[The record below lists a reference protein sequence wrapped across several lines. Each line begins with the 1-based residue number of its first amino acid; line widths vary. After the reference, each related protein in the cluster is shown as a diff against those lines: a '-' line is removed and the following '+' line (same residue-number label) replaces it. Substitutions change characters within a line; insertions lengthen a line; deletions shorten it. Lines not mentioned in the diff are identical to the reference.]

1 MHSIDVAAFLLLIAT
16 GTLAIT
22 GRRRFAMLAAAAAI
36 AASLAALA
44 MYHWQAAPMAML
56 AIIAVMGLWWRP
68 GAGRR
73 WVRIV
78 AGTTFATA
86 LTATALPYYLFPLFV
101 LPVPD
106 GPYGVGTTRIEL
118 TDARR
123 HGVLEDSSAQ
133 PRRMM
138 VQLWYPAAS
147 KDQGPFAA
155 YLPRDTV
162 VADAGSI
169 ARNAFHRSFELLH
182 LAAIRTHARLDAEPV
197 AGAGGGYP
205 LFVFNHGYTMYPAQN
220 TPLFERLASHGYVV
234 ASIGHPYDSARQ
246 QFTDGWSRETTP
258 LVVSAA
264 MIETLGALVKDQS
277 VDGWRRR
284 FPAYAAAAM
293 KDRLMRSTE
302 AWLADTRFTLAM
314 LDGGRAPAL
323 AGRIADTVDFSRLA
337 FGGMSFGGGIAMEGC
352 VQDVRCRGAI
362 SLDGVTYDP
371 AMFDRAA
378 GRPMLWL
385 HSDWPRFPLYPDQPR
400 DPNRHPMDF
409 AFRAWTGSAAADDFR
424 FRVTGAGHLAF
435 TDLIRMFRQRRP
447 PALYGTASATEM
459 DGVIGDFSL
468 GFLDRFVK
476 GKDSGFPQAQQAR
489 HSSAVRH
496 TPGTMALSPQ
506 EARSR

>member
-1 MHSIDVAAFLLLIAT
+1 MYSIDVAAFLLLIAT
-16 GTLAIT
+16 GVLAIA
-22 GRRRFAMLAAAAAI
+22 GRRRFAVLAAALAI

-44 MYHWQAAPMAML
+44 MYHWQATPMAVL
-56 AIIAVMGLWWRP
+56 AIIAVIGLWWRP

-73 WVRIV
+73 WVRIA
-78 AGTTFATA
+78 AGTIFAPA
-86 LTATALPYYLFPLFV
+86 IVATALPYYLFPLFV

-118 TDARR
+118 TDPRR
-123 HGVLEDSSAQ
+123 HGVLEDGPAQ

-138 VQLWYPAAS
+138 VQLWYPASS

-169 ARNAFHRSFELLH
+169 ARNAFHRPFELLH
-182 LAAIRTHARLDAEPV
+182 LAAIRTHARLDAEPA
-197 AGAGGGYP
+197 AGAGRGYP

-234 ASIGHPYDSARQ
+234 ASISHPYDSARQ
-246 QFTDGWSRETTP
+246 QFTDGWSRDTTP
-258 LVVSAA
+258 LVVSPA

-293 KDRLMRSTE
+293 KDRLMHSTE
-302 AWLADTRFTLAM
+302 AWLADTRFTLAT

-323 AGRIADTVDFSRLA
+323 AGRIAHAIDFSRLA
-337 FGGMSFGGGIAMEGC
+337 FGGMSFGGGIAMEAC
-352 VQDVRCRGAI
+352 VQEAKCRGAI

-400 DPNRHPMDF
+400 DPRRHPMDF
-409 AFRAWTGSAAADDFR
+409 AFRPWSGSAATDDFR

-435 TDLIRMFRQRRP
+435 TDLIRMFRQRTP
-447 PALYGTASATEM
+447 PALYGTVSAAEM

-468 GFLDRFVK
+468 GFLDRFVNGK
-476 GKDSGFPQAQQAR
+476 GTGFPQVPQA
-489 HSSAVRH
+489 HHPLVVRH
-496 TPGTMALSPQ
+496 MPDITALSLQ
-506 EARSR
+506 EARAR